1 MGKPGWRTDRHRR
14 TAGSACL
21 IQSALDVIEDFSLVA
36 DGDKLQLLLEYSENL
51 PELDARFGE
60 HPELMERVEECQSP
74 VFIAVAGSVE
84 KVQLHF
90 SAPRESPTTRGFASV
105 LASALDGQSAQDILE
120 LPDDFPSEL
129 GLEKL
134 ISPLRVRGMRGML
147 ARIKRK
153 TRELVAVSSD

>member
-1 MGKPGWRTDRHRR
+1 M
-14 TAGSACL
+14 
-21 IQSALDVIEDFSLVA
+21 IQSALHVIEDFSLVE
-36 DGDKLQLLLEYSENL
+36 DSDKLQLLLEYSENL

-74 VFIAVAGSVE
+74 VFIAVEGNEQRVN
-84 KVQLHF
+84 LHF

-105 LASALDGQSAQDILE
+105 LAAALDGQSATDILQ

-129 GLEKL
+129 GLDKL

-153 TRELVAVSSD
+153 TRELVASNSN

>member
-1 MGKPGWRTDRHRR
+1 M
-14 TAGSACL
+14 

-36 DGDKLQLLLEYSENL
+36 DSDKLELLLEYSENL

-74 VFIAVAGSVE
+74 VFIAVEGNEQVIS
-84 KVQLHF
+84 LHF

-105 LASALDGQSAQDILE
+105 LSSALNGQSAKDILE

-129 GLEKL
+129 GLDKL

-153 TRELVAVSSD
+153 TRELVSSPTA

>member
-1 MGKPGWRTDRHRR
+1 M
-14 TAGSACL
+14 

-36 DGDKLQLLLEYSENL
+36 DSDKLQLLLEYSENL
-51 PELDARFGE
+51 PELDSRFGD

-74 VFIAVAGSVE
+74 VFIAVEGSESHVS
-84 KVQLHF
+84 LHF

-105 LASALDGQSAQDILE
+105 LSAALNGQTARDILD

-153 TRELVAVSSD
+153 TRELVASSSS

>member
-1 MGKPGWRTDRHRR
+1 
-14 TAGSACL
+14 
-21 IQSALDVIEDFSLVA
+21 VIEDFSLVE
-36 DGDKLQLLLEYSENL
+36 DSDKLQLLLEYSENL

-74 VFIAVAGSVE
+74 VFIAVEGNEQRVN
-84 KVQLHF
+84 LHF

-105 LASALDGQSAQDILE
+105 LAAALDGQSATDILQ

-129 GLEKL
+129 GLDKL

-153 TRELVAVSSD
+153 TRELVASNSN

>member
-1 MGKPGWRTDRHRR
+1 M
-14 TAGSACL
+14 
-21 IQSALDVIEDFSLVA
+21 IQSALDVIEDFSLVE
-36 DGDKLQLLLEYSENL
+36 DSDKLQLLLEYSENL

-74 VFIAVAGSVE
+74 VFIAVEGNEQRVN
-84 KVQLHF
+84 LHF

-105 LASALDGQSAQDILE
+105 LAAALDGQSATDILQ

-129 GLEKL
+129 GLDKL

-153 TRELVAVSSD
+153 TRELVASNSN